1 MITASKKTEQA
12 KIYLSKNTAKEEVK
26 KAVPIKLLMLLIKLL
41 YSVRPICEWVEMI
54 YRLKPICTRPTK
66 SSETPHK
73 DRTSIIRLGAIN
85 LST

>member
-54 YRLKPICTRPTK
+54 YRLKPICP
-66 SSETPHK
+66 SSGEA
-73 DRTSIIRLGAIN
+73 SSSG
-85 LST
+85 